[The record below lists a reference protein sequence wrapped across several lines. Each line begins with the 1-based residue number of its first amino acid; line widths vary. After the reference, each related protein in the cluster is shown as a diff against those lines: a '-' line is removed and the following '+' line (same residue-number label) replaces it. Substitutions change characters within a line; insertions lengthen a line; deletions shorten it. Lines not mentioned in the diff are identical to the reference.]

1 MLATRLYQNTARV
14 HFNQVMQAESRFGK
28 RLIYGGHIISLARAI
43 SFNGLGNACVVA
55 ALNGGRHVAPSF
67 AGDTIFAWSQ
77 VLDKAEIPGR
87 GDVGALRL
95 RTVGVK
101 NRPATD
107 FPDKGEDGKDHPAV
121 VLDLDYWA
129 LMPRG

>member
-1 MLATRLYQNTARV
+1 MT
-14 HFNQVMQAESRFGK
+14 S
-28 RLIYGGHIISLARAI
+28 
-43 SFNGLGNACVVA
+43 GNATGFAIIMLLTGIGIPILA

-67 AGDTIFAWSQ
+67 AGDTIFAWSE

-87 GDVGALRL
+87 TDVGALRL

-101 NRPATD
+101 NQPATD
-107 FPDKGEDGKDHPAV
+107 FPDKGEDGKDHAAV

>member
-1 MLATRLYQNTARV
+1 M
-14 HFNQVMQAESRFGK
+14 
-28 RLIYGGHIISLARAI
+28 
-43 SFNGLGNACVVA
+43 
-55 ALNGGRHVAPSF
+55 APSF
-67 AGDTIFAWSQ
+67 AGDTIFAWSE
-77 VLDKAEIPGR
+77 VVDKAEIPGR
-87 GDVGALRL
+87 TDVGALRL

-101 NRPATD
+101 NQPATD